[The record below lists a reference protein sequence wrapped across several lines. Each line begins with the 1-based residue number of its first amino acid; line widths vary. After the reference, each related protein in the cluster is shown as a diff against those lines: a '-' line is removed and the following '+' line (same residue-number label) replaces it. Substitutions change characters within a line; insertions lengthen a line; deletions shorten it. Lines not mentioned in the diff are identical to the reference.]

1 MQLKKVILLC
11 TLILIF
17 SCGCGKFDE
26 KRALKEFKDN
36 VTSSKSYLL
45 TGTMEIRSDEDTFT
59 YSLEAG
65 FKKDDMYKVTLV
77 NQTNNHEQVILKN
90 SQGVYVV
97 TPSLNK
103 SFKFQSEWPDN
114 SSQAYLLK
122 SLLKDLESE
131 ETLEME
137 EKDGNYILKANVNYP
152 NNPDLVYEKIY
163 FSKDMTPEKVEVY
176 NEEDI
181 LKIKVSF
188 TKVNYKANLD
198 DEYFSL
204 EELVDENCC
213 KEENQDAEKNSEEN
227 SSETTNS
234 TLKDIVYPLY
244 IPTNTYLNNKETI
257 DTDNGERFILTFA
270 GDKNFI
276 LVEER
281 ALIRP
286 TFEVIPV
293 YGEPQM
299 VNDSIA
305 ALGANSLSWTANNV
319 DYYLASNDLSQSE
332 LLAIAKS
339 LGNTLTVGK

>member
-1 MQLKKVILLC
+1 MKKIILLC
-11 TLILIF
+11 TLILLVG
-17 SCGCGKFDE
+17 CGCKKFDAP
-26 KRALKEFKDN
+26 KALNEFKDD
-36 VTSSKSYLL
+36 VTSSKSYLV

-77 NQTNNHEQVILKN
+77 NQTNNHEQIILKN
-90 SQGVYVV
+90 ADGVYVI

-122 SLLKDLESE
+122 SLLKDLENE
-131 ETLEME
+131 ENLELE
-137 EKDGNYILKANVNYP
+137 EADGGYILKARVNYP
-152 NNPDLVYEKIY
+152 NNPELVYEKIY
-163 FSKDMTPEKVEVY
+163 FSKNMEPERVEVY
-176 NEEDI
+176 NESDV

-198 DEYFSL
+198 DEYFDL
-204 EELVDENCC
+204 NGIIDEDCC
-213 KEENQDAEKNSEEN
+213 QETEPKEKEQEG
-227 SSETTNS
+227 SETTNG
-234 TLKDIVYPLY
+234 TIRDIIYPLY
-244 IPTNTYLNNKETI
+244 IPTNTYLNSKETV

-276 LVEER
+276 LVEES
-281 ALIRP
+281 ANVNQ

-293 YGEPQM
+293 YGDPQM
-299 VNDSIA
+299 VNDTIA

-319 DYYLASNDLSQSE
+319 DYYLASNDLTSNE
-332 LLAIAKS
+332 LLTIARS
-339 LGNTLTVGK
+339 LGNTMSVGK